1 MSMRVFFRQPGTM
14 IATLMMCQLALTLYL
29 SFTLNIWVDEYFSLF
44 ATEGSMRRAIWQSI
58 HFDSQPPL
66 YYFLLNL
73 WRMGDSSVL
82 FARLFSV
89 ISVALATYIIY
100 LLACRLWG
108 QSKVLPF
115 FPILVL
121 NPYLIWAASEIRLY
135 GFLLLECALLMYF
148 FHKAFLHDD
157 RQHATRDR
165 LAFFALSLAILY
177 TQYYAGFLL
186 LAGAFA
192 LMVLGRWQE
201 LKVYIVGM
209 LVVGI
214 LFLPM
219 IGVLSGQVREVSHTA
234 SAAVSAPGL
243 TESVKHVYW
252 LLQGLL
258 FPDNGIAGWAAVKD
272 WIVLLLVLYLVY
284 LLVRHK
290 SCVITLPNMYLLTL
304 LFVLAGSFILIC
316 WKLGMYYTQRRHLA
330 ILFFPLLGLWLGYLC
345 SIKQRWLGWLLL
357 AICMATY
364 ANALMYKYVP
374 PVKYGDWERV
384 AGHISSSSHYNAP
397 ILVFRNTGA
406 LPFSTY
412 FKPTANIIPVPNA
425 FGLDHFDA
433 QSPVLESEQLLIDMA
448 EKLDKSSNHF
458 WLLTYAT
465 GSWLGVDIG
474 ARFVE
479 QFVETHCTVIEQ
491 KKFVGTKVRLVRYNQ
506 AR

>member
-1 MSMRVFFRQPGTM
+1 MRVFFRKPGTM
-14 IATLMMCQLALTLYL
+14 IATLMMCQLTLTLYL

-44 ATEGSMRRAIWQSI
+44 ATESSMRRAIWQSI

-73 WRMGDSSVL
+73 WRMVDSSVL

-100 LLACRLWG
+100 LLACRFWG

-115 FPILVL
+115 FPIIVL

-157 RQHATRDR
+157 RQHVTRNR
-165 LAFFALSLAILY
+165 LVFFGLSLAILY

-192 LMVLGRWQE
+192 LIVLGRWQE

-209 LVVGI
+209 LVVGV

-219 IGVLSGQVREVSHTA
+219 IGVLSSQVREVSHTA
-234 SAAVSAPGL
+234 SAAASAPGL
-243 TESVKHVYW
+243 TKSVKHVYW
-252 LLQGLL
+252 QLQGLL
-258 FPDNGIAGWAAVKD
+258 FPDSGIAGWATVKD
-272 WIVLLLVLYLVY
+272 WIVLLLTLYLGY

-290 SCVITLPNMYLLTL
+290 SCVITLPNMYLLS
-304 LFVLAGSFILIC
+304 LFLVLIGCFILIC
-316 WKLGMYYTQRRHLA
+316 WKLGIYYTQRRHLA
-330 ILFFPLLGLWLGYLC
+330 ILFFPLLVLWLGYLC
-345 SIKQRWLGWLLL
+345 AIKQRWLGWLFL
-357 AICMATY
+357 AICMGTY
-364 ANALMYKYVP
+364 ANALIYNYVP
-374 PVKYGDWERV
+374 PVKYGDWERI
-384 AGHISSSSHYNAP
+384 AKHISVSSHHNAP

-406 LPFSTY
+406 LPFATY
-412 FKPTANIIPVPNA
+412 YKPTADIIPVPSA
-425 FGLDHFDA
+425 FSLDHFDA
-433 QSPVLESEQLLIDMA
+433 RSPVVESEQSLIDMV
-448 EKLDKSSNHF
+448 ENLDKPSSHF

-474 ARFVE
+474 TRFVE
-479 QFVETHCTVIEQ
+479 QFVETHCTVLEQ
-491 KKFVGTKVRLVRYNQ
+491 KKFVGTKVRLVRYNHAQ
-506 AR
+506 